1 MMPLVDLD
9 ALDNF
14 VERDFKKSL
23 KPKIGVVGAGRLG
36 ICFALLCDKA
46 GYDVMVSD
54 IREDYVKDL
63 QNKKISTNEP
73 GVEELLQTSNFKA
86 TTSNEEVIKYADI
99 IYTLVATPS
108 TPEGDYD
115 VSAVDNVVSD
125 ILRGGWATCGPNG
138 SGMTGKAFV
147 VGCTTNPGDC
157 AKWAKRLEDD
167 GVDVYY
173 NPEFIAQGSILKDL
187 RNADMVL
194 IGGERNGTY
203 DNLCELYNEIQD
215 TLPKISIMSLTAA
228 ELVKLAVNC
237 YLTTKISYA
246 NMVGE
251 VMTRA
256 GLGDEIKNVL
266 GAIGEDSRVGGKYLN
281 YGYGFGGP
289 CLPRDNRAFAAYAKK
304 VGLDYNLGETTDNF
318 NEEHSKFLCEYF
330 CHKNLQGL
338 PFYFD
343 YVSYKKGTD
352 ILTESQQLRLCTD
365 LLDLGYTVYVNDIPA
380 IVNQL
385 EYDFSI
391 KYKDRVKFEE
401 PTEEVYP
408 IDL

>member
-14 VERDFKKSL
+14 VETD
-23 KPKIGVVGAGRLG
+23 KPKIGIIGAGRLG

-54 IREDYVKDL
+54 IREDYVKNL

-73 GVEELLQTSNFKA
+73 GVEELLQTSNIKA
-86 TTSNEEVIKYADI
+86 TTSNEEVIKYADV

-115 VSAVDNVVSD
+115 VSAVDNVVGD
-125 ILRGGWATCGPNG
+125 ISKAGWATCGPNG

-157 AKWAKRLEDD
+157 DRWAKKLEDD

-173 NPEFIAQGSILKDL
+173 NPEFIAQGSIIKDL
-187 RNADMVL
+187 QNADMVL
-194 IGGERNGTY
+194 VGGYGHHIPLIEKI
-203 DNLCELYNEIQD
+203 YNNIQIIE
-215 TLPKISIMSLTAA
+215 PSIHFMSTTAA

-237 YLTTKISYA
+237 FLTTKISYA

-266 GAIGEDSRVGGKYLN
+266 DAIGGDSRVGKKYLN

-304 VGLDYNLGETTDNF
+304 VGLNYNLGETTDNF

-365 LLDLGYTVYVNDIPA
+365 LLDLGYTVYVNDISA

-401 PTEEVYP
+401 PTEQVYR